1 MIYDLS
7 EAYSLAHCR
16 QFRLGPVMDLWAF
29 GNIMSSRQ
37 SLQRNWVTLKGQM
50 LAISATRTGLNS
62 SGGQRNVCVIHSNE
76 SLTLPF
82 NCDFTSSKQS
92 CSGSKLWLCGTRG
105 SSRMGKKSCFCFLL
119 KPRACINLQ
128 ACTSVFTF
136 EMFSSQAPPCHVIG
150 WFISSEAEPCEPHQS
165 TANASRDL
173 DLRKLLLSSLRSLC
187 RLLNPSPLPA
197 LKQARC
203 ARSALISSK
212 CPRGP

>member
-1 MIYDLS
+1 
-7 EAYSLAHCR
+7 
-16 QFRLGPVMDLWAF
+16 
-29 GNIMSSRQ
+29 
-37 SLQRNWVTLKGQM
+37 
-50 LAISATRTGLNS
+50 
-62 SGGQRNVCVIHSNE
+62 
-76 SLTLPF
+76 
-82 NCDFTSSKQS
+82 
-92 CSGSKLWLCGTRG
+92 
-105 SSRMGKKSCFCFLL
+105 MGKKSCFCFLL

-212 CPRGP
+212 CPIVLNCRSSNCFREAGEMAFWSWNLPLKGVWILLTD